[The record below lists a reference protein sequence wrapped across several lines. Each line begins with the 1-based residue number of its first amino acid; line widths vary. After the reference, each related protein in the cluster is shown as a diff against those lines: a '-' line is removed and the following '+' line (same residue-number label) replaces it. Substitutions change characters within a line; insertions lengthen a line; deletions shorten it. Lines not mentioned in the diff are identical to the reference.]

1 MLVLF
6 LISFRISFHK
16 LCEIQ
21 EAKCYR
27 EKKRQKKCWLLSNF
41 KHQKS
46 VLRSL
51 YHSSCLWGSDNNY
64 WVNYSHGL
72 IQQNFFV
79 DLHLGQTS
87 WKLFAALLFKKT
99 WQRRRQLC
107 FSSVTFVSVKFDS
120 RGWVH
125 FTTFQILL
133 EIKLGFLNMI
143 IMTIVMK
150 QEKKTSI
157 LW

>member
-1 MLVLF
+1 MSPKRLNVTGKKKTEKMLTSFQFEASNQLF
-6 LISFRISFHK
+6 
-16 LCEIQ
+16 
-21 EAKCYR
+21 
-27 EKKRQKKCWLLSNF
+27 NG
-41 KHQKS
+41 
-46 VLRSL
+46 LRSL

-64 WVNYSHGL
+64 WVNFSHGL
-72 IQQNFFV
+72 IQQNFFIN
-79 DLHLGQTS
+79 LHLGQTS